1 MKNKTETPVSIKIPP
16 IYNSFNKTTMTPEM
30 INNIGIISE
39 YLDPFS
45 PDKYFCQAYFN
56 PRELEL
62 SNSLNLFNAD
72 TLHNNK
78 KYIGSINTPKCIRL
92 KMSPISNEQTRV
104 CLETK

>member
-1 MKNKTETPVSIKIPP
+1 MENKNEIPVSIKIPP
-16 IYNSFNKTTMTPEM
+16 IYYSFNNTTMTPEV
-30 INNIGIISE
+30 INTIGIISE
-39 YLDPFS
+39 YFAPFS

-78 KYIGSINTPKCIRL
+78 KNIGSINTPKYAWC
-92 KMSPISNEQTRV
+92 
-104 CLETK
+104 